1 MVMVRPLVSKFLDT
15 VSTLQSRPCR
25 DWEITRPLAAGQPP
39 ATGRDIALLRCLRW
53 RSHALASVPV
63 ALEDNY
69 ERFTNAKKP
78 LKRLKMTILQGNWR
92 KQRFLTS
99 YQNWSVRR
107 PATTGLACRQRRCR
121 PRFQVS
127 LPSPIP
133 AGFSFSVPSEGRER
147 VRVR

>member
-1 MVMVRPLVSKFLDT
+1 MVMVRPLVSKFLGT

-53 RSHALASVPV
+53 RSHALASGTCPAEGRKAPASVPV

-78 LKRLKMTILQGNWR
+78 LKRLKVTILQGNWR
-92 KQRFLTS
+92 K
-99 YQNWSVRR
+99 
-107 PATTGLACRQRRCR
+107 
-121 PRFQVS
+121 
-127 LPSPIP
+127 
-133 AGFSFSVPSEGRER
+133 
-147 VRVR
+147 

>member
-1 MVMVRPLVSKFLDT
+1 MVMVRPLVSKFLGT

-78 LKRLKMTILQGNWR
+78 LKRLKVTILQGNWR

-133 AGFSFSVPSEGRER
+133 AGFSLSAPPRRGE
-147 VRVR
+147 